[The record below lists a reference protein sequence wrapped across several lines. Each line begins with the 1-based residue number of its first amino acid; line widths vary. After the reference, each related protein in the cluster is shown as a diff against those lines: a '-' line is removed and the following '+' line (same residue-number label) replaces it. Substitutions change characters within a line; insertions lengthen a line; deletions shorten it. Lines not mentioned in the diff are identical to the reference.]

1 MLQSYFDDMDHK
13 GSGSKI
19 SESALA
25 EKEAEATKKQDNVQV
40 GDLNPTPPPPVE
52 PPPPVVAGGGS
63 EYKNPAADFLVA
75 RMGWLSDLST
85 PPKNLI

>member
-1 MLQSYFDDMDHK
+1 MTIPVVYSNMTIPVVYCTRDFSPLPPPYQ
-13 GSGSKI
+13 
-19 SESALA
+19 
-25 EKEAEATKKQDNVQV
+25 KQDNVQV